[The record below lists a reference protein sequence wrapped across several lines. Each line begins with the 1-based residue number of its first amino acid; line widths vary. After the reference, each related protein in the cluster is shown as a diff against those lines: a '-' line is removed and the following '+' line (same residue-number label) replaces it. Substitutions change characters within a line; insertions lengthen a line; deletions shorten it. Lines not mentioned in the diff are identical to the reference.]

1 MARESRN
8 QEYKSLLAKD
18 DGKIEALARIAVA
31 QEETNRILMMFFE
44 KMFSN
49 NVD

>member
-1 MARESRN
+1 MTRDLRK
-8 QEYKSLLAKD
+8 QEYKALLAKD

-31 QEETNRILMMFFE
+31 QEETNRILMMYFE
-44 KMFSN
+44 KMFGN